1 MEITVRKSFI
11 KELKKLPSK
20 IQQSVRTILE
30 ELEEATDLENSG
42 VDYKYME
49 GQKQGQNYYRI
60 RVGSWRMGG
69 EYTPPV
75 NEQTAASVII
85 TILSR
90 GDIYKK
96 FPPK

>member
-11 KELKKLPSK
+11 KELQKLPSK
-20 IQQSVRTILE
+20 IQQSVREILE
-30 ELEEATDLENSG
+30 DLEQADDLESSG

-49 GQKQGQNYYRI
+49 GQKKSQNYYRI
-60 RVGSWRMGG
+60 RVGGWRMGI
-69 EYTPPV
+69 EYNPPID
-75 NEQTAASVII
+75 EQMAATLII

>member
-1 MEITVRKSFI
+1 MEITVRKSFV
-11 KELKKLPSK
+11 KELQKLPSK
-20 IQQSVRTILE
+20 IQQSVREILD
-30 ELEEATDLENSG
+30 ELEQALDLESSG

-49 GQKQGQNYYRI
+49 GQKKGQNYYRI
-60 RVGSWRMGG
+60 RVGGWRMGV
-69 EYTPPV
+69 EYKPPV
-75 NEQTAASVII
+75 DEQTAAAIVI

>member
-1 MEITVRKSFI
+1 MELTVRKSFI
-11 KELKKLPSK
+11 KELRKLPSK
-20 IQQSVRTILE
+20 IQQSVRESLE
-30 ELEEATDLENSG
+30 ALEQATDLETSG
-42 VDYKYME
+42 VDYKYLE
-49 GQKQGQNYYRI
+49 GQKKGQHYYQI
-60 RVGSWRMGG
+60 RVGGWRMGI

-75 NEQTAASVII
+75 NEQSAAAVVI